1 MAKLRLELLK
11 GEAAL
16 VSASSEWPQQVSP
29 ASFFHKAI
37 EMEDRL

>member
-11 GEAAL
+11 GEAAPASERPQK
-16 VSASSEWPQQVSP
+16 VSL

-37 EMEDRL
+37 ETEDRL